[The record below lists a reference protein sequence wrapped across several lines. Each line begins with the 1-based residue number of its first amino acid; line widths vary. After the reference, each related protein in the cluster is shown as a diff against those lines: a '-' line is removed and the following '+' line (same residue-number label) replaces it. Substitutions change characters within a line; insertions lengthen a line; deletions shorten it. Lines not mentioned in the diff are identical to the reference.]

1 MEYTLATRDGGT
13 QDFRIVDAA
22 LNEIDPM
29 REHFE
34 IARLAGRKIVENA
47 DLPAIFDEM
56 FNQMR
61 TNESG
66 AAGNQA
72 VTHGG
77 SPFLGGI
84 VRGDLGC
91 SQKLHAFHEN
101 AWISPKGGVR
111 ETMKSMRAR
120 SGALSDEPDA

>member
-1 MEYTLATRDGGT
+1 
-13 QDFRIVDAA
+13 
-22 LNEIDPM
+22 M

-91 SQKLHAFHEN
+91 MIEMFNFVRSKTAC
-101 AWISPKGGVR
+101 ISRKR
-111 ETMKSMRAR
+111 LDFTKRR
-120 SGALSDEPDA
+120 GA